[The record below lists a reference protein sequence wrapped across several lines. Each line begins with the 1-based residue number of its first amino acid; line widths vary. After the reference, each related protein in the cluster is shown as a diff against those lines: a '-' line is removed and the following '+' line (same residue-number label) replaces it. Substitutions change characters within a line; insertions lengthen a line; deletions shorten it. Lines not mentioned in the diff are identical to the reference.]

1 MTMAPKQPLQKRN
14 RNEAS
19 PNGYQVQA
27 PRVTNQVIK
36 RPLTNTDLELFSRF
50 YNNLQRGIRALA
62 VISFIFFFIFVIFYY
77 VLYDITFDW
86 AIYLVFYLV
95 SFIIGLVAII
105 TSLKF
110 VQSRKRISDVLN
122 EGTVIEVKSPAY
134 RNRLVPN
141 AAAWTIGPISVMSN
155 PRTPLNM
162 IQEGAQTT
170 VLCVPRMRMALS
182 INNVELTNGARI
194 ICPPNIETLASLGQI
209 SLQEADEKEEINE
222 LETALDD
229 SIAPDERL
237 IKLKILKDKGLITEE
252 DYENKKKEI
261 LIKM

>member
-1 MTMAPKQPLQKRN
+1 MTMTPKQPLKKRN

-19 PNGYQVQA
+19 PYPVQA
-27 PRVTNQVIK
+27 PQIKNQVIK

-50 YNNLQRGIRALA
+50 YNNLQRGIRALG
-62 VISFIFFFIFVIFYY
+62 VISFVFFFIFVIFYY
-77 VLYDITFDW
+77 VLYDIIFDW

-95 SFIIGLVAII
+95 SFIIGLAAII
-105 TSLKF
+105 MSLKF

-122 EGTVIEVKSPAY
+122 GGTVIEVKGPAY

-141 AAAWTIGPISVMSN
+141 AQAWTIGPISVMSK
-155 PRTPLNM
+155 PVAPLNM

-170 VLCVPRMRMALS
+170 VLCVPRMRIALS
-182 INNVELTNGARI
+182 INNVELTNGAPRM

-229 SIAPDERL
+229 SIDPDERL

-261 LIKM
+261 LIKI